1 MLLRPFQSS
10 DLPTLHEIDE
20 ACFPPGVS
28 YSPEELAR
36 FIGRRNA
43 KTWVAQ
49 EGETIMGF
57 LVGNREPAQVWHI
70 VTIDVLEPWRRQG
83 VGTVLMDAAEDWAAA
98 RGLCLIYLE
107 TAENNLAA
115 QAFYNK
121 RGYVKY
127 ERLERYYGDG
137 TAAWVMVKRLKAE
150 GRRMKTTTRHLAT
163 DD

>member
-1 MLLRPFQSS
+1 MQLRPFQPS
-10 DLPTLHEIDE
+10 DLQTLYEIDR

-28 YSPEELAR
+28 YSREELAR
-36 FIGRRNA
+36 FVGRRNA

-49 EGETIMGF
+49 EGEAIIGF
-57 LVGNREPAQVWHI
+57 LVGNREPQGVWHI

-83 VGTVLMDAAEDWAAA
+83 VGDALMDAAEDWAAA
-98 RGLCLIYLE
+98 HDLRLMYLE

-127 ERLERYYGDG
+127 EKLERYYEDG
-137 TAAWVMVKRLKAE
+137 TAAWVMVRRLGTE
-150 GRRMKTTTRHLAT
+150 N
-163 DD
+163 